1 MVRPKRNMAL
11 FRQNIAE
18 AAFAI
23 LLEAD
28 SEALTM
34 INLAK
39 RLDMS
44 VGNVYK
50 CFESKDEVLLLV
62 FTRFYRELNEVLS
75 AHEGDQ
81 LPVLLNDYMSFALSR
96 FNLYA
101 LVMQKP
107 LWYQSFRHTGL
118 APLGFSLQLQM
129 LRALAKARRI
139 VRVSL
144 AKEGIVLAPEAL
156 SSRLVF
162 LFNSLHGL
170 LMNRHTGMMSGMN
183 LDLEALLPEQL
194 SWLQRA
200 LTFH

>member
-62 FTRFYRELNEVLS
+62 CTRFYRELNEVLS

-107 LWYQSFRHTGL
+107 LWY
-118 APLGFSLQLQM
+118 
-129 LRALAKARRI
+129 
-139 VRVSL
+139 
-144 AKEGIVLAPEAL
+144 
-156 SSRLVF
+156 
-162 LFNSLHGL
+162 
-170 LMNRHTGMMSGMN
+170 
-183 LDLEALLPEQL
+183 
-194 SWLQRA
+194 
-200 LTFH
+200 